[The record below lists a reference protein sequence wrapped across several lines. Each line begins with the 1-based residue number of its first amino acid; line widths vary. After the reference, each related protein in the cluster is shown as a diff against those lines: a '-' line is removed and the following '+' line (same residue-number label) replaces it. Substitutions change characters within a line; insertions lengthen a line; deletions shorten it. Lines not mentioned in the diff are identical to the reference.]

1 MDYIKRIA
9 DKEIDKRIKAFNAIN
24 IVGPKGCGKTR
35 TASER
40 CNTIIEFQD
49 EEKRDG
55 YLSIAQTSP
64 QFLLEN
70 EKPILFDEWQDAPK
84 LWGAIRKN
92 CDDYPEDVGQYY
104 LTGSTSKKVETP
116 HTGTGRITQIELL
129 PMTLYETGE
138 SNGMVSITELFD
150 NPNKCIGCKS
160 DTTLEDLF
168 FATCRGGWPRTLSIR
183 DQEAK
188 LEIARDYY
196 RQICNADISAVDN
209 VSRNPEYARLL
220 IKSYARNM
228 ATTVKKKTIYAD
240 VKANQ
245 NVSDVTL
252 SSYIEALE
260 RLFIIKDID
269 AWTPQIRSKTAIRS
283 ARKHIFV
290 DPSIGLASL
299 GISPEYFKKD
309 IDYFGHVFENMVLRD
324 LLVFAESHNAK
335 VMHYTDDNGLEADA
349 VYQLSDGR
357 YALIEIKVGVN
368 SVPSAEKNL
377 IKFSELINK
386 HNKKAKEN
394 TKHPGVEY
402 REPDLL
408 IVICANA
415 PMSYIT
421 ENGVIVLPVGCV
433 RD

>member
-1 MDYIKRIA
+1 MTKNT
-9 DKEIDKRIKAFNAIN
+9 K
-24 IVGPKGCGKTR
+24 IV
-35 TASER
+35 
-40 CNTIIEFQD
+40 FQD

-104 LTGSTSKKVETP
+104 LTGSTSRRVETP
-116 HTGTGRITQIELL
+116 HTGTGRITQLELL

-138 SNGMVSITELFD
+138 SNGTVSITELFD
-150 NPNKCIGCKS
+150 NPSKCIGCKS
-160 DTTLEDLF
+160 DIPLENLF
-168 FATCRGGWPRTLSIR
+168 FAACRGGWPRTLAIR
-183 DQEAK
+183 DQDAK
-188 LEIARDYY
+188 LEIARDYH
-196 RQICNADISAVDN
+196 RQICN
-209 VSRNPEYARLL
+209 
-220 IKSYARNM
+220 
-228 ATTVKKKTIYAD
+228 
-240 VKANQ
+240 
-245 NVSDVTL
+245 
-252 SSYIEALE
+252 
-260 RLFIIKDID
+260 KDID

-290 DPSIGLASL
+290 DPSIGLAGL

-324 LLVFAESHNAK
+324 LLVFAETHNAK

-421 ENGVIVLPVGCV
+421 ENGVIVLPVGCI